1 MNPSCNNL
9 IITSHIVSKCFMCV
23 LCILASSRIPWSI
36 LRTQTLISEVLLSQR
51 HWWKETRREGGL
63 SPAALCSGWKSKVVG
78 ACSKKETKRRRKLC
92 GEALRIEETGRGDW
106 AAPCQRNWL
115 YPECKWVTRV
125 ANDWA
130 RLMWRESVNDW
141 RVDHFSTT
149 YLALKKCLMHCFIY
163 VLWFVFLVV
172 ITQSRRHWIIF
183 KTLKSKTLSSLSSKA
198 SESMINRAYYSF
210 LALFT
215 NYFVHKMMS
224 YSMFTFCII

>member
-1 MNPSCNNL
+1 
-9 IITSHIVSKCFMCV
+9 
-23 LCILASSRIPWSI
+23 
-36 LRTQTLISEVLLSQR
+36 
-51 HWWKETRREGGL
+51 
-63 SPAALCSGWKSKVVG
+63 
-78 ACSKKETKRRRKLC
+78 
-92 GEALRIEETGRGDW
+92 
-106 AAPCQRNWL
+106 
-115 YPECKWVTRV
+115 
-125 ANDWA
+125 
-130 RLMWRESVNDW
+130 
-141 RVDHFSTT
+141 
-149 YLALKKCLMHCFIY
+149 MHSFIY